1 MTDPRMN
8 DHEIEALFAAARA
21 ERAEPSAALMAR
33 IMDDAMIAAAEA
45 AAPRPVAPR
54 PVAAQTGR
62 RGLLAVL
69 VAAIGGW
76 PALAGVA
83 TAGVFGL
90 WIGYAGPG
98 DVGTLTATILGSAY
112 GPNDL
117 VPSLDTYLTE
127 G

>member
-1 MTDPRMN
+1 MN

-45 AAPRPVAPR
+45 AAPR